1 MVIQHV
7 AAVISLAAAVI
18 VIDAARARQ
27 TRAVRVIR
35 SSHVRRAG
43 ADVVIRSLNG
53 LSGLGFGCGGLE
65 RLALSI
71 LERGAKLVE
80 LGRLRV
86 DLLHRQKTARTIDT
100 TLQYS
105 ALVIGGIVAVHVH
118 DDLGA
123 DLQGIALGPHRGVP
137 LLHGA
142 KAVAAIVDGLHQRR
156 LGRRGSDCVGQCCR
170 VGIGCAGARQ
180 KCHGQSGGK
189 GGGFRF
195 S

>member
-1 MVIQHV
+1 MVEHV
-7 AAVISLAAAVI
+7 AAVIGLTTTVI
-18 VIDAARARQ
+18 VIDAAQARQ
-27 TRAVRVIR
+27 ARAVRVIR
-35 SSHVRRAG
+35 SRRVRRAG
-43 ADVVIRSLNG
+43 SGVVIRSLNG
-53 LSGLGFGCGGLE
+53 LSGLGFGSRSLE

-105 ALVIGGIVAVHVH
+105 ALVIGGIVTVHVH

-156 LGRRGSDCVGQCCR
+156 LGRRGSDR
-170 VGIGCAGARQ
+170 IG
-180 KCHGQSGGK
+180 
-189 GGGFRF
+189 
-195 S
+195 